1 MNVVLS
7 YLSSSLL
14 SFYYQTPALSGPKFP
29 GKHRDNSNDDEQC
42 QLLGPLALVI
52 QATMGL
58 IAILTLLFKRSREH
72 PQRPLWVWVFD
83 VSKQIFGALGLHF
96 INLLLSTNNASPSS
110 AVASPLM
117 TLTSFVVSGNS
128 TVKPEP
134 EPGSSACTWYFLNM
148 FLDTTIGIPVLWFFL
163 YMIHMTAFRI
173 GMTGIISGQYYDEP
187 EDLSVPLAPE
197 EQIPRWRNFF
207 KQAGLYLLGMICM
220 KSVLYPLTELFPWLD
235 DIAGAVLTFLKKLF
249 FIDKVHRT
257 QFETVFV
264 ILIFPSIMNTLQYY
278 LIDTIIQSPEYHSYD
293 EPVRK
298 GAGAEESESFAG
310 NSSRTGVAGA
320 STYGSTDRG
329 AANSGIA
336 TDTGSP
342 LVRHHDGYDFLG
354 QREAEAESMA
364 WHKRLLNSIV
374 PS

>member
-1 MNVVLS
+1 
-7 YLSSSLL
+7 
-14 SFYYQTPALSGPKFP
+14 
-29 GKHRDNSNDDEQC
+29 
-42 QLLGPLALVI
+42 
-52 QATMGL
+52 MGL
-58 IAILTLLFKRSREH
+58 IAILTLLFKRSREQ

-83 VSKQIFGALGLHF
+83 VSKQVFGALGLHF

-117 TLTSFVVSGNS
+117 TLASVVVSGNS
-128 TVKPEP
+128 TTKPEP
-134 EPGSSACTWYFLNM
+134 EPGSSACTWYFLNL
-148 FLDTTIGIPVLWFFL
+148 FLDTTVGIPILWFFL
-163 YMIHMTAFRI
+163 YMIHMTAFRV
-173 GMTGIISGQYYDEP
+173 GMTGIISGQYHDEP
-187 EDLSVPLAPE
+187 EDLSVPLTPE

-220 KSVLYPLTELFPWLD
+220 KSVLYSLTELFPWLD
-235 DIAGAVLTFLKKLF
+235 DIAGAFLTFLKKLF

-298 GAGAEESESFAG
+298 GAGAEESESL
-310 NSSRTGVAGA
+310 AGA
-320 STYGSTDRG
+320 SARRGATGAPNYGSIDRG
-329 AANSGIA
+329 VA
-336 TDTGSP
+336 DTGITTATRPP

-354 QREAEAESMA
+354 QREAEAESVA

-374 PS
+374 PSESLR